1 MSLPHNCAIQTS
13 RGICH
18 RRLWLQNQSAIV
30 LQQIRSNHLLA
41 RGLQSGRNG
50 REKRRG
56 GSCWQVTS
64 LSTGCPSARP
74 SNLEW
79 EHSRS
84 AHTVASKRLRQGT
97 QVELVAAGSA
107 SVTISWVLEG
117 IGLDGYQVHR
127 QKPTRCIT
135 TGAGLPGT
143 LIPYEVASFFLLP
156 SPQGRSLRVFS
167 EGHDQGH
174 LSVERAEV
182 SV

>member
-30 LQQIRSNHLLA
+30 LQQIRSNQLPA

-50 REKRRG
+50 RGKRRG

-64 LSTGCPSARP
+64 LSMGCPPAGP

-84 AHTVASKRLRQGT
+84 AQTVAYRGLKQGT
-97 QVELVAAGSA
+97 RVEVVAAGSA
-107 SVTISWVLEG
+107 SVNISWVLEG

-135 TGAGLPGT
+135 TRLPGT
-143 LIPYEVASFFLLP
+143 FIPYEVAPSFFLP
-156 SPQGRSLRVFS
+156 HKEEVF
-167 EGHDQGH
+167 EI
-174 LSVERAEV
+174 
-182 SV
+182 